1 MNTVSIV
8 QFFLSSE
15 FLNWVSGSG
24 LGASLYVLT
33 KVQPYLQNRSYDR
46 KYSSTYICRFVI
58 GVVSGVILAQIS
70 NALVPAANS
79 DNLIHK
85 VGPGVIAIIGGYSA
99 EAVQLI
105 LQRLAD
111 VISAAVRG
119 DSGEETKARLAAM
132 HIGKI
137 NDARSDLANVRAAH
151 AANDRDAVNEGLDA
165 LDTTLKTSSLTRKT
179 DSS

>member
-1 MNTVSIV
+1 MNTVVKIV

-15 FLNWVSGSG
+15 FLNWVFGSG

-46 KYSSTYICRFVI
+46 KYSSTYVCRFVI
-58 GVVSGVILAQIS
+58 GVVSGVMLAQIG
-70 NALVPAANS
+70 NALVPAGS
-79 DNLIHK
+79 DSLIHK
-85 VGPGVIAIIGGYSA
+85 LGPGVVAIIGGYSA

-119 DSGEETKARLAAM
+119 DSGEETKAKLAAV

-137 NDARSDLANVRAAH
+137 NDARSELADVRAAH
-151 AANDRDAVNEGLDA
+151 AANDRDAVNKGLDA
-165 LDTTLKTSSLTRKT
+165 LDNTLRTSSSTRKS
-179 DSS
+179 DS